1 MSEELSVKVKICDR
15 AYPMKVPTDK
25 EACVRQAGKMIN
37 SQVEAYKRKF
47 DIHDPQDLLAM
58 VAFDCLVDSLAH
70 KEGMRATEDQLLA
83 KVERLVHLVRPTAG
97 NGDGQGQGV

>member
-1 MSEELSVKVKICDR
+1 MPEELSVKVKICDR
-15 AYPMKVPTDK
+15 AYPMKVPTDR

-58 VAFDCLVDSLAH
+58 VAFDCLVDNLTH
-70 KEGMRATEDQLLA
+70 KEGMQTTENQLLA
-83 KVERLVHLVRPTAG
+83 SVERLVQLVTPAAG
-97 NGDGQGQGV
+97 SGEGQGQGA